1 MLSVSNR
8 FFLLIL
14 CFAIFVIPAFA
25 QPGVT
30 KKILLRGKVV
40 DPNHAAIP
48 GADVSTSGTGLPRS
62 LATTDRNGEF
72 SLMVQPGEYQVRVA
86 AEGFSEVTETV
97 NPTSSQPIEIVLEV
111 APSSASVTVTDA
123 YGVSSIN
130 SATKTLTPL
139 RDVPQSISVDRKSVV

>member
-14 CFAIFVIPAFA
+14 CLAIFIAPAFA

-40 DPNHAAIP
+40 DQNHAAIP
-48 GADVSTSGTGLPRS
+48 GAEVRTSGTGLPS
-62 LATTDRNGEF
+62 ASATTDRNGEF
-72 SLMVQPGEYQVRVA
+72 SLMVQPGEYQIRVA

-97 NPTSSQPIEIVLEV
+97 NPASSQSLEIVLEV
-111 APSSASVTVTDA
+111 APSSAIVTVTDA
-123 YGVSSIN
+123 YGVSAVN
-130 SATKTLTPL
+130 TATKTLTP
-139 RDVPQSISVDRKSVV
+139 